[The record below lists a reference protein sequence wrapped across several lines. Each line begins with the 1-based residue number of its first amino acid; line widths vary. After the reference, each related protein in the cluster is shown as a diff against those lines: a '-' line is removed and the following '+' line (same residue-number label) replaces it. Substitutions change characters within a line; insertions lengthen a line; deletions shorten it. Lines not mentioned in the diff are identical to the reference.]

1 MNKNA
6 KLMAFSLAL
15 VAGAA
20 AVSLE
25 GQAQQQSQSLVRSA
39 RFGGDGTASKG
50 GTLTYGLVG
59 LPPTFNPFTVQSL
72 SDTFI
77 QYLWFPQL
85 VQFNAASG
93 QNECYVCTNVT
104 QKGLDVI
111 FNIRTGIKWS
121 DGKPLTAED
130 ILYSA
135 ELHANTKINS
145 RQRTDFVQAGKAIKW
160 SKVDADTIKMTL
172 NVADAAYL
180 DLADWSIVPKHIW
193 QPLAEKGEA
202 AVQAAYN
209 VSTDPDNIVGA
220 GPFLVESY
228 KPGEEMTLKKNPN
241 YWVVDEKGNKLP
253 YLDRIIAK
261 NYSDTNA
268 RLAGYISGQQDVF
281 QPLTIDEVQGVRQ
294 AISGGR
300 LDGELKINITQTAV
314 TSTILCNFQ
323 NKDAFKAQLCRN
335 TKFRRALSHLMD
347 RDTIIKVGLGGL
359 GKALYGPISSGNT
372 KWYNDSLYVEGETKF
387 SYNPEK
393 AATLLRELGFTR
405 RNSSGFLVNGKGQT
419 IKMNALVVST
429 EALQKIAAP
438 IIIEDM
444 KKAGIDA
451 SFTVAD
457 NGSVINPA
465 LRTFNPD
472 GTRNFDLSFTD
483 FGGVF
488 DPPTRRN
495 LYNLGGVARIWNLNR
510 AGQTRPDKLET
521 FEILLDKLVSQGLT
535 TLNLD
540 ARKQIYNTFQKTAAA
555 SLPLVYLY
563 TRGLHVSYKNRVGN
577 TQDQLK
583 DQVGAFQSTANG
595 YIGEL
600 FNFLDTAYVKGN

>member
-1 MNKNA
+1 MTKTL
-6 KLMAFSLAL
+6 KLISISLAVL
-15 VAGAA
+15 GIAA
-20 AVSLE
+20 TVSLQ
-25 GQAQQQSQSLVRSA
+25 GQAQQSGQLVRSA
-39 RFGGDGTASKG
+39 RFGGDGDATKG

-93 QNECYVCTNVT
+93 QNECYVCTSFS
-104 QKGLDVI
+104 QKGSDI
-111 FNIRTGIKWS
+111 NFNIRTGIKWS
-121 DGKPLTAED
+121 DGKALTADD
-130 ILYSA
+130 IIYSA
-135 ELHANTKINS
+135 ELHANAKINS
-145 RQRTDFVQAGKAIKW
+145 RQRTDFVQAGKPIKW
-160 SKVDADTIKMTL
+160 TKVDADTIKMTL

-180 DLADWSIVPKHIW
+180 DLADWPIVPKHVW
-193 QPLAEKGEA
+193 QPIAEKGEA
-202 AVQAAYN
+202 AVQAAYT
-209 VSTDPDNIVGA
+209 VSTDPKEIVGA

-228 KPGEEMTLKKNPN
+228 KPGEEMTLRKNPD
-241 YWVVDEKGNKLP
+241 YWGVDEKGNKLP

-261 NYSDTNA
+261 NYADTNA
-268 RLAGYISGQQDVF
+268 RLAGFIAGQQDIF

-294 AISGGR
+294 AVTAGR
-300 LDGELKINITQTAV
+300 LEAELKINITQTAV
-314 TSTILCNFQ
+314 TSTIFCNFQ
-323 NKDAFKAQLCRN
+323 NKDAFKATLCRN
-335 TKFRRALSHLMD
+335 IKFRRALSHLVD
-347 RDTIIKVGLGGL
+347 RETIIKVGLGGL

-372 KWYNDSLYVEGETKF
+372 KWYNDALYVEGKTKF
-387 SYNPEK
+387 SYDPEK
-393 AATLLRELGFTR
+393 ATALLRGLGFTR
-405 RNSSGFLVNGKGQT
+405 KNAEGFLVNGKGQT

-429 EALQKIAAP
+429 EALQKVAAP

-495 LYNLGGVARIWNLNR
+495 LYNLGGVAHIWNLNR
-510 AGQTRPDKLET
+510 TGQVKPDKPET
-521 FEILLDKLVSQGLT
+521 FEILLDKLVSQGLS
-535 TLNLD
+535 TLDLEG
-540 ARKQIYNTFQKTAAA
+540 RKKIYNQFQQVAAEN
-555 SLPLVYLY
+555 LPLVYLY
-563 TRGLHVSYKNRVGN
+563 TRGLHIAYKKRVGN

-583 DQVGAFQSTANG
+583 DPMGAFQSTANG
-595 YIGEL
+595 YVGEL